1 MATISLR
8 LSNEEEV
15 LIKNYVKI
23 NKMNLSEFIRET
35 ILNKIEDDLK
45 VDEERILKSLEEAK
59 KDKIYTSSE
68 AWEMLGLNEKV

>member
-23 NKMNLSEFIRET
+23 NKMNLSEFIRDT
-35 ILNKIEDDLK
+35 ILDKIEDDLK
-45 VDEERILKSLEEAK
+45 IDEERILKSLEESK
-59 KDKIYTSSE
+59 KGKVYTTSE
-68 AWEMLGLNEKV
+68 VWEMLGLNE

>member
-8 LSNEEEV
+8 LSNEEEI

-59 KDKIYTSSE
+59 KDKIYASSE